1 MHTSDAPS
9 DPIYDDD
16 LTTRER
22 EFIRH
27 ALGLSNPD
35 SRGVAYRNYYY
46 AGGDDVEVGRSL
58 VAKGMAVHYPP
69 VVSYQPDDAF
79 MISTRGF
86 RAAAKRSERL
96 DREEAERIKLVDVKA
111 FVGATF

>member
-9 DPIYDDD
+9 DPIYDDE

-79 MISTRGF
+79 MITTRGF
-86 RAAAKRSERL
+86 EACRKKGERL
-96 DREEAERIKLVDVKA
+96 DREEADRIKIVDAKA
-111 FVGATF
+111 AAAA

>member
-1 MHTSDAPS
+1 MDITK
-9 DPIYDDD
+9 
-16 LTTRER
+16 RER

-46 AGGDDVEVGRSL
+46 AGGDDVAVGHAL
-58 VAKGMAVHYPP
+58 AAKGMAVHYPP

-79 MISTRGF
+79 MITTKGF
-86 RAAAKRSERL
+86 QAAAKKGERL
-96 DREEAERIKLVDVKA
+96 DREEAERIKRVDA
-111 FVGATF
+111 RAEAR

>member
-1 MHTSDAPS
+1 M
-9 DPIYDDD
+9 
-16 LTTRER
+16 LTKRER

-46 AGGDDVEVGRSL
+46 ARRRRRCCHGL
-58 VAKGMAVHYPP
+58 VAKGLAVHYPP

-79 MISTRGF
+79 MITTAGF
-86 RAAAKRSERL
+86 EAAKNKAERL
-96 DREEAERIKLVDVKA
+96 DREEAERIKKVDAKA
-111 FVGATF
+111 AKAA

>member
-1 MHTSDAPS
+1 MDQ
-9 DPIYDDD
+9 
-16 LTTRER
+16 LTKRER

-46 AGGDDVEVGRSL
+46 AGGGDVDVGHAL

-69 VVSYQPDDAF
+69 DDAF
-79 MISTRGF
+79 MITTRGF
-86 RAAAKRSERL
+86 QAAAKKGESL
-96 DREEAERIKLVDVKA
+96 DREEADRIKIVNAKAAERCSVDA
-111 FVGATF
+111 P

>member
-1 MHTSDAPS
+1 MDITK
-9 DPIYDDD
+9 
-16 LTTRER
+16 RER

-35 SRGVAYRNYYY
+35 SRGTAYRNYYY
-46 AGGDDVEVGRSL
+46 AGGDDVDVGHAL

-79 MISTRGF
+79 MITTKGF
-86 RAAAKRSERL
+86 RAVAKKGEKL
-96 DREEAERIKLVDVKA
+96 DREEAERIKKVDAKA
-111 FVGATF
+111 ALTA

>member
-1 MHTSDAPS
+1 MDITK
-9 DPIYDDD
+9 
-16 LTTRER
+16 RER

-46 AGGDDVEVGRSL
+46 AGGDDVAVGHAL
-58 VAKGMAVHYPP
+58 AAKGMAVHYPP

-79 MISTRGF
+79 MITTKGF
-86 RAAAKRSERL
+86 QAAAKKGERL
-96 DREEAERIKLVDVKA
+96 DREEAERIKKVDAKA
-111 FVGATF
+111 AATA